1 MVIGCRFP
9 KGIDAETVKHL
20 GRNSLPHARLF
31 SFEGTALRVDA
42 PLEVVHLVPVML
54 GLIAQLVRAHA

>member
-9 KGIDAETVKHL
+9 KEIGIGTVRHL

-31 SFEGTALRVDA
+31 SFEGTALRVGA
-42 PLEVVHLVPVML
+42 PYRKRCIPFPLNS
-54 GLIAQLVRAHA
+54 GL

>member
-9 KGIDAETVKHL
+9 KEIGIGTVRHL

-31 SFEGTALRVDA
+31 SFEGTALRVGA
-42 PLEVVHLVPVML
+42 PQEQVHPVPVKF